1 MADYIC
7 ADCGSSYP
15 SKGLPYQCTVCG
27 GYYSLVNLTYDPEL
41 KSDAPGIWTYQ
52 KMMTDF
58 DLPVSYLGEG
68 QTPLVER
75 VIAGQRFFAK
85 LESLNPSGSFK
96 DRNAAILT
104 SYIRKQ
110 GVKNVVEDSS
120 GNAGAALALYASAFG
135 ISSRIF
141 VPADTSGPK
150 IRQIHY
156 SGADVVYVPGSR
168 GNAQKAAFAALEKGN
183 TVYASHA
190 AVPFGMAAYAT
201 IAFEI
206 FEQLGKLPDRVYC
219 PIGHGSL
226 FYGVVAGF
234 EAIGKYLAKPRP
246 AMIGLQP
253 AVCAP
258 LVAEWNREDFTYN
271 GAPSLAEGTLIA
283 NPARRAEIMKA
294 LIPGFDDLISVSEDE
309 IAQAH
314 IGLNRGGIYVEP
326 TSAMVFA
333 GLKREEKSNDSLKVM
348 VFTGNGLKSSY

>member
-1 MADYIC
+1 MANYVC

-15 SKGLPYQCTVCG
+15 SKGLPYQCAVCG
-27 GYYSLVNLTYDPEL
+27 GYYTLVNLTYDPEL
-41 KSDAPGIWTYQ
+41 KSDAPGMWTYQ

-68 QTPLVER
+68 KTPLVER
-75 VIAGQRFFAK
+75 LIAGQRFFAK
-85 LESLNPSGSFK
+85 LENLNPSGSFK

-110 GVKNVVEDSS
+110 RVKNVVEDSS
-120 GNAGAALALYASAFG
+120 GNAGAALAFYASAFG
-135 ISSRIF
+135 INSRIF
-141 VPADTSGPK
+141 VPANTSGPK
-150 IRQIHY
+150 IRQIHN

-168 GNAQKAAFAALEKGN
+168 GNAQKAVFAALENEN

-206 FEQLGKLPDRVYC
+206 FEQLGKLPDRIYC

-226 FYGVVAGF
+226 FYGVLAGL
-234 EAIGKYLAKPRP
+234 EAIGRYLAKPRP
-246 AMIGLQP
+246 AMIGVQP
-253 AVCAP
+253 EVCAP
-258 LVAEWNREDFTYN
+258 LVSAWNRKDFNYN
-271 GAPSLAEGTLIA
+271 GAPSLAEGTLISD
-283 NPARRAEIMKA
+283 PARRAEIMKA
-294 LIPGFDDLISVSEDE
+294 LIPGFDDLISVTEDE
-309 IAQAH
+309 IARAH
-314 IGLNRGGIYVEP
+314 LGLNRGGVYVEL

-333 GLKREEKSNDSLKVM
+333 GLKLKNKSNDYLNVL